1 MIRII
6 ILLLPIFFLTG
17 CVSKFFSAGEEQSRC
32 EEIGCDYT
40 DVGVCA
46 NPIEILQ
53 KKDNLKEIE
62 IRNEKAR
69 KAKDEKSYF

>member
-1 MIRII
+1 MIRIFLLI
-6 ILLLPIFFLTG
+6 IPLFFLTG
-17 CVSKFFSAGEEQSRC
+17 CVSRFFSVGEELSRC

-53 KKDNLKEIE
+53 KKDNLREIE
-62 IRNEKAR
+62 VRNEIKR
-69 KAKDEKSYF
+69 EAKNDKSFF